1 MKKTTLKD
9 VASAAGVSVGMA
21 SRVLGNYGYYS
32 QETKFKVLEAARKVE
47 YRPNTIAKALKVR
60 HTKVIGVV
68 ISDIAN
74 TFFPT
79 VVRAIED
86 SAHKSGYHVI
96 LCNTDEDP
104 VKAREYLDALYER
117 SVDGMVISPSQEI
130 QAQLRKLAG
139 AGLPI
144 VLVDRFLKGLKV
156 PTVTVDNREGSY
168 QAVSYL
174 IEKGH
179 RRIGCLSG
187 LAGISTSDERLAG
200 YLQALEEHG
209 IDPDEEMIESADFR
223 QDKAAEAA
231 GKLLDHESPPTA
243 LFVCNETMAMGALRV
258 LRERKIT
265 VGKDL
270 AFISFGDPD
279 WASLM
284 HPALSTVRQ
293 PTYAIGTLACQQL
306 IALLTRP
313 DRSRPQAEHVVL
325 KTELVIRESC

>member
-1 MKKTTLKD
+1 MRKTTLKD
-9 VASAAGVSVGMA
+9 VANAAGVSVAMA

-32 QETKFKVLEAARKVE
+32 QETKFKVVEAARKVD

-68 ISDIAN
+68 ISDIVN

-104 VKAREYLDALYER
+104 SKAQEYLNALYER
-117 SVDGMVISPSQEI
+117 SVDGMVISPSPEI
-130 QAQLRKLAG
+130 AVQLRKLAA

-156 PTVTVDNREGSY
+156 PSVTVDNREGSY
-168 QAVSYL
+168 HAVSHL

-179 RRIGCLSG
+179 RRIGCISG

-200 YLQALEEHG
+200 YLQALEKHG
-209 IDPDEEMIESADFR
+209 IAVDEEMIEPADFR
-223 QDKAAEAA
+223 QDKAADAV
-231 GKLLDHESPPTA
+231 GKLLDQRSPPTA
-243 LFVCNETMAMGALRV
+243 LFVCNETMAMGALGV
-258 LRERKIT
+258 LRDRGIA
-265 VGKDL
+265 VGREL
-270 AFISFGDPD
+270 AFVSFGDPD

-306 IALLTRP
+306 ITLLTGP
-313 DRSRPQAEHVVL
+313 PRSRPHAEQVVL
-325 KTELVIRESC
+325 KTELMIRESC